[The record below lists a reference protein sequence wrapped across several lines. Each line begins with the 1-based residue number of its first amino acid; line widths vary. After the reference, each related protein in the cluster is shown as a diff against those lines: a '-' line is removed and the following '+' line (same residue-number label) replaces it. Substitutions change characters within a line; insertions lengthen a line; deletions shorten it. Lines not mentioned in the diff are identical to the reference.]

1 MKKKPMTCEQAKEA
15 FNEILASLTLE
26 ESSKFIHWLL
36 FEQRDVSGRV
46 WIANCEIG
54 DLKEW
59 ISEALP
65 VVARDDRRKP
75 KPRTVKS
82 ESVQQ
87 YIFIKQE
94 MAKGRTKGEAIEAA
108 RKETKWRLLEYTSI
122 LSNYHR
128 VSRDIKAGALT
139 L

>member
-36 FEQRDVSGRV
+36 FYQADISPRILKANGAIADMTD
-46 WIANCEIG
+46 WIHET
-54 DLKEW
+54 
-59 ISEALP
+59 LP

-75 KPRTVKS
+75 KRTPES
-82 ESVQQ
+82 DSVQQ

-108 RKETKWRLLEYTSI
+108 RKETKWRLLEYVSI

-128 VSRDIKAGALT
+128 VSRDIKAGKLT